1 MNDILPYLAGAA
13 GIAIIVAIFIYP
25 YTGAARRRT
34 QARMNAIGGE
44 IEKETLAAFT
54 RMHENVATGRAN
66 ASATTGTAEIY
77 AAMSEI
83 DAKNRLARQD
93 IGESLT
99 AVNDDESDQHRKTS
113 SYDSGSTI
121 DQYSAYWHDRTE
133 NPPRLNA

>member
-1 MNDILPYLAGAA
+1 MNDILHYLAGAA
-13 GIAIIVAIFIYP
+13 GIAIIAAIFIYP
-25 YTGAARRRT
+25 STDAARRRT
-34 QARMNAIGGE
+34 QAKMTAVGGA

-54 RMHENVATGRAN
+54 QMHENVATAQAN
-66 ASATTGTAEIY
+66 ASATSGMAEIY

-99 AVNDDESDQHRKTS
+99 AANDGESDQHRKTS

-133 NPPRLNA
+133 NPARLNV